1 MGLRWGCCIC
11 AFQVD
16 FQRNKNEDPETKTVW
31 APPVCQAECW
41 VLGTPRRVGDHIPSL
56 MECLYLNIRER
67 EEICLVWHHYHHP
80 VYLQTHQVPFPVH
93 NCFIIFPRSQKPPV
107 SQTPQTPLNLQ
118 MFCSWV
124 DGSVVCDGGWVW
136 LKWSESGI
144 LYLARRDEGI
154 ASELEAE
161 KGKRDSTV
169 PGWGASQH
177 ELGKGLYYQGLWA
190 GVCLMALL
198 KA

>member
-1 MGLRWGCCIC
+1 MACGIEVGMLHLCFPGRLSREIRKWG
-11 AFQVD
+11 
-16 FQRNKNEDPETKTVW
+16 PETKTVW
-31 APPVCQAECW
+31 APPVCQAQCW
-41 VLGTPRRVGDHIPSL
+41 VLGMPRRVGDHIPSL

-80 VYLQTHQVPFPVH
+80 VYLQTHIQVPFPVH

-107 SQTPQTPLNLQ
+107 SQTPQTPLDLQ

-136 LKWSESGI
+136 LRVIWI
-144 LYLARRDEGI
+144 WYLVSCKKRREGI

-161 KGKRDSTV
+161 KQKNSTI
-169 PGWGASQH
+169 PGWGASQQ
-177 ELGKGLYYQGLWA
+177 ELGKGLCAQVSVWWHF
-190 GVCLMALL
+190 
-198 KA
+198 